1 MRHYFASELIKSTAH
16 LLDAL
21 VATLEAI
28 DGLSI
33 TRDSSQ
39 SAGSLLVSARRN
51 TWSRAARR
59 QRGDELQNMEA
70 AAAQE
75 SLSPIILVCGID
87 LAAPEAINN
96 AYALIGS
103 WRKGR
108 SRRDFGHFGV
118 TSPAKWLMRSLPLSV
133 NTLMELV

>member
-16 LLDAL
+16 LLAAL
-21 VATLEAI
+21 EATLEAI

-33 TRDSSQ
+33 TRDFSQ
-39 SAGSLLVSARRN
+39 ISRNTGSLLVSAQRN

-59 QRGDELQNMEA
+59 QRGNELQNMEA

-96 AYALIGS
+96 ACALVGS

-108 SRRDFGHFGV
+108 LRRDFESFWSHTTRKV
-118 TSPAKWLMRSLPLSV
+118 ANALLAAYR
-133 NTLMELV
+133 